1 MNARER
7 LKEASRIVVKVGTST
22 LAHET
27 GKLDLYRIDHLI
39 RELSDLKNQGKEILL
54 VSSGAIAAGL
64 GKLGLSQ
71 KPDSIPEKQAIAAI
85 GQGVLMHIYEK
96 FFAEYGQIM
105 GQVLLTKENSVRHK
119 QYIHSR
125 DSLLAQLAIG
135 AIPVINENDAV
146 SVDEIKIGDNDNL
159 SAMVATLVDADAL
172 IILSDIEGLYTAN
185 PATHPEAKLIHEIP
199 EITPEVERIA
209 GGAGSKLG
217 TGGMMTKIQAA
228 QIAMSAGVTMVIAS
242 GSREDVIRDV
252 LSGREVGTVF
262 PARESHLRVRK
273 SWLAFGKRLAGEIMD
288 AASGTGNAVKK
299 REDTHKMADANKAF
313 AHYRY

>member
-7 LKEASRIVVKVGTST
+7 LRDAKRIVVKVGTST

-27 GKLDLYRIDHLI
+27 GKLDLHRIDHLI
-39 RELSDLKNQGKEILL
+39 RELADLRNQGKEMVL

-64 GKLGLSQ
+64 GKLGLAK

-105 GQVLLTKENSVRHK
+105 GQVLLTKENSVRHN

-125 DSLLAQLAIG
+125 DSLLAQLAMG

-146 SVDEIKIGDNDNL
+146 AVDEIKIGDNDNL

-172 IILSDIEGLYTAN
+172 IILSDIR
-185 PATHPEAKLIHEIP
+185 
-199 EITPEVERIA
+199 RI
-209 GGAGSKLG
+209 
-217 TGGMMTKIQAA
+217 
-228 QIAMSAGVTMVIAS
+228 
-242 GSREDVIRDV
+242 RPRIRRQ
-252 LSGREVGTVF
+252 S
-262 PARESHLRVRK
+262 
-273 SWLAFGKRLAGEIMD
+273 
-288 AASGTGNAVKK
+288 
-299 REDTHKMADANKAF
+299 
-313 AHYRY
+313 